1 VLTADGE
8 PIAEHEWRNDFLAV
22 LEWAPGI
29 DRPLAVGGP
38 RAALRPAPRRGPGCA
53 AVVEIRLSAEP
64 GRGLKGRLVAAAGA
78 GHDAPV
84 WRRTE
89 PGLDRETVDNIIRKL
104 MSIDDKLTRLVDE
117 LLEDDGEEKA
127 DT

>member
-1 VLTADGE
+1 V
-8 PIAEHEWRNDFLAV
+8 
-22 LEWAPGI
+22 
-29 DRPLAVGGP
+29 
-38 RAALRPAPRRGPGCA
+38 
-53 AVVEIRLSAEP
+53 SAEP
-64 GRGLKGRLVAAAGA
+64 GCGLKGHLVAAAGA